1 MKRPVVYDVTR
12 LVTRALNPTPNGIDR
27 VDFALARHF
36 LSGEGGVAL
45 AAAALGPRLAAAEA
59 GLRTLD
65 DIETYWNELRDSST
79 ADGSSTD
86 EMYERLVASLGAT
99 PQGPRA
105 PRVARRDWAIVRE
118 NWRAMRR
125 WALRLGRPPSEA
137 PAAAVFFNAS
147 QFPVHKEWHLRWLDA
162 RPDVKPVF
170 FVYDLLPLDAPEFFR
185 PAERDKHRLV
195 MDNIV
200 RRAAGVVVA
209 SASVARRFTN
219 YATEKGRGDLPVCV
233 AGLPAAPA
241 FERAAVADPRL
252 ADTPYFVFCST
263 IEPRKNHMLMLDVWR
278 ELAEREGV
286 RAPKLVL
293 VGKRG
298 WHNQNVLRMLER
310 CAALRP
316 HVVEASGLS
325 TPAMRR
331 LLAGARAALAP
342 SFAEGFGLPIAEAA
356 ACGAPIIASDI
367 EIFREI
373 ADDTLDY
380 IDPLDGLGWRDAIL
394 DYSAPDSPRRAAALR
409 RITGF
414 PRRDAASFF
423 ETIDEFL
430 RAL

>member
-1 MKRPVVYDVTR
+1 
-12 LVTRALNPTPNGIDR
+12 
-27 VDFALARHF
+27 
-36 LSGEGGVAL
+36 
-45 AAAALGPRLAAAEA
+45 
-59 GLRTLD
+59 
-65 DIETYWNELRDSST
+65 
-79 ADGSSTD
+79 
-86 EMYERLVASLGAT
+86 
-99 PQGPRA
+99 
-105 PRVARRDWAIVRE
+105 
-118 NWRAMRR
+118 
-125 WALRLGRPPSEA
+125 
-137 PAAAVFFNAS
+137 
-147 QFPVHKEWHLRWLDA
+147 
-162 RPDVKPVF
+162 
-170 FVYDLLPLDAPEFFR
+170 
-185 PAERDKHRLV
+185 
-195 MDNIV
+195 
-200 RRAAGVVVA
+200 
-209 SASVARRFTN
+209 
-219 YATEKGRGDLPVCV
+219 
-233 AGLPAAPA
+233 
-241 FERAAVADPRL
+241 
-252 ADTPYFVFCST
+252 
-263 IEPRKNHMLMLDVWR
+263 
-278 ELAEREGV
+278 V